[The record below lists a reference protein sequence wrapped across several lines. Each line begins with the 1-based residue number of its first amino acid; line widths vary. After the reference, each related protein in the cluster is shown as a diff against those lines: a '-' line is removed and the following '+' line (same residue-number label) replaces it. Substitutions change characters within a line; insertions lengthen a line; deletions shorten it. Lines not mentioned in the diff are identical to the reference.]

1 MQTIAQN
8 YAIVNAVPPQ
18 DINGVFTKS
27 SSTNYISLKGYSKV
41 TFLICGGSVADSS
54 FTAQAY
60 QSTVAAIGSASSNSI
75 NATALPLTHYW
86 TNAADTTATT
96 MVRTTASSSKIT
108 IASTNNAIYILEYD
122 AKQLTQASSYDC
134 IGLAFAANSTAS
146 TFVSVMAILH
156 DARYAADAMPIDA
169 LL

>member
-8 YAIVNAVPPQ
+8 YAIVNAVPAQ
-18 DINGVFTKS
+18 DINGAFTKS

-41 TFLICGGSVADSS
+41 TIIIQGGSVADSS

-60 QSTVAAIGSASSNSI
+60 QSTVAAVGSASSNSI
-75 NATALPLTHYW
+75 SATAIPLAHYW
-86 TNAADTTATT
+86 TNKAGVTATT

-108 IASTNNAIYILEYD
+108 LDSTNNAVYIMEYD
-122 AKQLTQASSYDC
+122 AKQLNVESSYDC
-134 IGLAFAANSTAS
+134 IGMAFAGNSTAS
-146 TFVSVMAILH
+146 TFLSVTAILH
-156 DARYAADAMPIDA
+156 DARYAADAMPVDA

>member
-8 YAIVNAVPPQ
+8 YAIVNAVPAG
-18 DINGVFTKS
+18 DINGTYTKS
-27 SSTNYISLKGYSKV
+27 TATNYISLKGYQKI
-41 TFLICGGSVADSS
+41 TFMICGGSVADSS

-75 NATALPLTHYW
+75 SATALPLAHYW
-86 TNAADTTATT
+86 TNKAATTATT

-108 IASTNNAIYILEYD
+108 LDSTNNVIYLLEYD
-122 AKQLTQASSYDC
+122 AKQLTAASSYDC
-134 IGLAFAANSTAS
+134 IGMAFAANSAAS
-146 TFVSVMAILH
+146 TFLSVTAILH